1 MISAAGLAAVAGGV
15 CLTAV
20 GVFNI
25 VGMLMG
31 LLP

>member
-1 MISAAGLAAVAGGV
+1 MMSAAGLAAVAGGV

-20 GVFNI
+20 AVFNML
-25 VGMLMG
+25 GMMMG